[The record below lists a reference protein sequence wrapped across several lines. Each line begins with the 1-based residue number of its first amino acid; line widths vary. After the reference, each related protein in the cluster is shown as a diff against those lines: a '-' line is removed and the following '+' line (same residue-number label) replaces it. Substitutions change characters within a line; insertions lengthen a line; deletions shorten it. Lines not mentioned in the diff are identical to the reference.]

1 MQISAEPNLAGRG
14 LGLSTLTGGFTRR
27 DVNFGSTGDDVHLVT
42 SPYGAVEIE
51 FEGTRI
57 GGNRGQFLVLG
68 PEGSLRATFAE
79 PLFAYR
85 IAWNQKIEPRS
96 STLAGAPVSAI
107 CIRVLAHGNAAFH
120 NRGTPCRTPRLR
132 FPSIGWSPDGSAL
145 TYSSSDKV
153 FIYDLAARNATLIAD
168 GTNPAW
174 SPDGIWIA
182 YCNKGKQATL
192 VHPQGGSSRMVM
204 PEIRILEGIR
214 VVTGF
219 QLPPRN
225 GSETVPEL

>member
-57 GGNRGQFLVLG
+57 GGNRGQFLVPG

-120 NRGTPCRTPRLR
+120 NRGTRCRTPRL
-132 FPSIGWSPDGSAL
+132 PLSIDWMVTRRISTD
-145 TYSSSDKV
+145 V
-153 FIYDLAARNATLIAD
+153 FKLR
-168 GTNPAW
+168 
-174 SPDGIWIA
+174 
-182 YCNKGKQATL
+182 
-192 VHPQGGSSRMVM
+192 
-204 PEIRILEGIR
+204 
-214 VVTGF
+214 
-219 QLPPRN
+219 
-225 GSETVPEL
+225 